1 MSLEEAVLDKLRALH
16 PGKQQEVLD
25 FAEFIQQKNP
35 TKKPLKSV
43 KGLCADLKVDITE
56 EDIAQARQEMWGNF
70 PREIV

>member
-1 MSLEEAVLDKLRALH
+1 MNLEQAVLDKLRTL
-16 PGKQQEVLD
+16 PPDKQQEVLD
-25 FAEFIQQKNP
+25 FAEFLQKKILP
-35 TKKPLKSV
+35 KRALKSV